1 MSHLTDEQMNLFL
14 DEGLA
19 DAERTRAQAHLAEC
33 VECHAELE
41 ALTRIAQTLDALSDD
56 PIPADLAPRVLAQ
69 IEPARPARWIA
80 ALIVAE
86 TAAAIAL
93 AVWLGETLVPL
104 FDLLPDFGA
113 EVLAFQQEVSDA
125 LNAITIEPLQEIA
138 TTEWLLLGAAAVA
151 VWLLTNWLLLQFP
164 KQKEVFV

>member
-1 MSHLTDEQMNLFL
+1 MNHLSFETLNAFL
-14 DEGLA
+14 DQQLA
-19 DAERTRAQAHLAEC
+19 PAARDDAQAHLAACAEC
-33 VECHAELE
+33 RAELA
-41 ALTRIAQTLDALSDD
+41 ALERVASALASLA
-56 PIPADLAPRVLAQ
+56 PEPMPADLAPRVLAQ